1 MTREPV
7 EQAARPNIPQTDGE
21 VYPSRDKVCGVVPWV
36 FVVWVEQA
44 VYPASVA
51 SQQLV
56 TRPGV
61 VLVMSASKKV

>member
-1 MTREPV
+1 MK
-7 EQAARPNIPQTDGE
+7 QAACTDVPKADGE
-21 VYPSRDKVCGVVPWV
+21 VDATRDKVSRIVARVL
-36 FVVWVEQA
+36 VVWVEQA

-56 TRPGV
+56 TGPGV